1 MLALV
6 LPLSAASGLSW
17 QAFRRMIAQGYTD
30 LTVLS
35 IAANGKDMSFSSD
48 TGMAECLVI
57 ARKLMKDDPP
67 TLSGKRVGLTSLRN
81 RPRGLGPAAIVAE
94 NIIDSGPVRQIEDGP
109 YGGTPLTA
117 GDERIGEMLTTPDN
131 TNGETWGAVR
141 SSDFSVAQV
150 GYALSH
156 SKLWLPNQ
164 SATPKVSVTSLNV
177 VGRMG
182 FVHRDIIGPAPRG
195 PFDKV
200 EASPTATYPALWN
213 HDAKRETRMVCEPDS
228 QLIVRIGMEA
238 KSHEVW
244 ATASRAHL
252 SLDFRLNSQ
261 PLAAAF
267 TEWKSIGGTAW
278 PNVTFPDARFDYAFT
293 VWSNSTLGLLLFWWH
308 ANRQHDGR
316 GRTTIRAVE
325 TLPVLDFRA
334 LTDEQLA
341 TAETIF
347 DEFRDKE
354 LMPAYLADADPNRA
368 LLDRRVVCDLLGFNE
383 GVYEAV
389 RRLSQKWCAEPSV
402 HGGKKRP
409 RDSQFVM

>member
-1 MLALV
+1 
-6 LPLSAASGLSW
+6 
-17 QAFRRMIAQGYTD
+17 
-30 LTVLS
+30 
-35 IAANGKDMSFSSD
+35 
-48 TGMAECLVI
+48 MAECLVF

-94 NIIDSGPVRQIEDGP
+94 NIIDSGPVRRIEDGP

-228 QLIVRIGMEA
+228 QLIVRIGMGSQVPRGLGYREPRA
-238 KSHEVW
+238 FEPRFSAQFPAISGRVHRMEVY
-244 ATASRAHL
+244 R
-252 SLDFRLNSQ
+252 RYC
-261 PLAAAF
+261 LAQCDV
-267 TEWKSIGGTAW
+267 
-278 PNVTFPDARFDYAFT
+278 P
-293 VWSNSTLGLLLFWWH
+293 
-308 ANRQHDGR
+308 GR
-316 GRTTIRAVE
+316 
-325 TLPVLDFRA
+325 
-334 LTDEQLA
+334 
-341 TAETIF
+341 
-347 DEFRDKE
+347 
-354 LMPAYLADADPNRA
+354 
-368 LLDRRVVCDLLGFNE
+368 
-383 GVYEAV
+383 
-389 RRLSQKWCAEPSV
+389 SV
-402 HGGKKRP
+402 
-409 RDSQFVM
+409 